1 MNPPN
6 PELDKILALQ
16 NFSAEIDKFKLS
28 RAINRPDLYN
38 LGETLWV
45 DDITS
50 ITLIKDDRGN
60 KVWRY
65 NGPDENDRTLE

>member
-6 PELDKILALQ
+6 PELYK
-16 NFSAEIDKFKLS
+16 
-28 RAINRPDLYN
+28 
-38 LGETLWV
+38 LGETIYC
-45 DDITS
+45 DDYS

-65 NGPDENDRTLE
+65 NGPDESDRTLE